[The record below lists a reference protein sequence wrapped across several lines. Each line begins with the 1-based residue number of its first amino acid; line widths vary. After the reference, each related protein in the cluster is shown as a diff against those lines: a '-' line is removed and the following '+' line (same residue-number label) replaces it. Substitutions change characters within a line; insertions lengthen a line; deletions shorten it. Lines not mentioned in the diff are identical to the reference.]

1 MVLHAENFA
10 EVTTPKAN
18 KGSNWSKRH
27 AGLAKD
33 FSTFFGRK
41 DSTSSTDF
49 DESPVRPLLGSP
61 FTSSYRGESSDDD
74 ANDSMD
80 KDLSLCE
87 DTEFDLPEGPI
98 DGPENVEEFTRLQ
111 SKLLGADWIDSF
123 SDLLDTYKSA
133 HILLPKVTEPETSEV
148 ETTHL
153 LKPAAEEDLVTL
165 EDVSLKIEADIEAET
180 GAVALR
186 GDTMMFESS
195 WCMWMASF
203 LTPQRQISP
212 PT

>member
-1 MVLHAENFA
+1 MVLLAENFA

-18 KGSNWSKRH
+18 KGSNWSKRQ

-61 FTSSYRGESSDDD
+61 FASSYRGESSDDD
-74 ANDSMD
+74 INDSMD

-87 DTEFDLPEGPI
+87 DIEFDLPEGPK
-98 DGPENVEEFTRLQ
+98 DEPENAEEFTRLQ

-123 SDLLDTYKSA
+123 SDLLDTYESA
-133 HILLPKVTEPETSEV
+133 HILLPEATEPETPEV

-153 LKPAAEEDLVTL
+153 LKPAAEEDLVTPIL
-165 EDVSLKIEADIEAET
+165 EDVPLTIEVET
-180 GAVALR
+180 GAVALS
-186 GDTMMFESS
+186 GDAAMFGTS

-203 LTPQRQISP
+203 LAPQRQISP